1 MTPDFSHGAN
11 TVARVPSSSHACDHT
26 TARGP
31 AAWSVTAQGKSSPR
45 VGGTLGGGGQPRLG
59 EQEGRRS
66 VKKRCGARKGRGG
79 AVGGAFSASKLPG
92 HRGGP
97 LGWKDGPAPDFW
109 ATACSKDIRD
119 REASV
124 FCVVGCSCFLHF
136 RSLKKWS
143 KQSRKA
149 KPDEFLIQTALHFAV
164 LKYF

>member
-1 MTPDFSHGAN
+1 MARTLWPGFRARPTPVTTPLH
-11 TVARVPSSSHACDHT
+11 VALLLGLSLLREKHRPGWGDT
-26 TARGP
+26 
-31 AAWSVTAQGKSSPR
+31 
-45 VGGTLGGGGQPRLG
+45 GGGGRPRLG

-66 VKKRCGARKGRGG
+66 VKKTCGARKGRGG

-109 ATACSKDIRD
+109 ATARSKDIRD

-149 KPDEFLIQTALHFAV
+149 KPDEFLIQTVLHFAV